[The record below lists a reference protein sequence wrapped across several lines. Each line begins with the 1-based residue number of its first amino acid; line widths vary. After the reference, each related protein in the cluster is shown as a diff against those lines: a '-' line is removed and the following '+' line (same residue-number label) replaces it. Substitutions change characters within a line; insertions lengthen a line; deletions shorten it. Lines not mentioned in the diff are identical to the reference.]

1 MNILKAKEHTKDI
14 FRNMKKIADSWRLIA
29 FGLLAANIT
38 LAAGFAAVAS
48 QNRVVPYIVQ
58 VDEHGYEI
66 AVKPAEELPQIDE
79 RIIIARVGTFVER
92 LRTVVSDSDAQKN
105 YMRWVYAS
113 IPEGSQA
120 LAATNAF
127 YKDNDPFKEA
137 VALRTKTVELL
148 SVLPI
153 SKDTWRAQ
161 WRETVSQNGTPQES
175 SEWSGLF
182 TVGMSPVKEM
192 RSVIRNPLGIYI
204 VEYSMT
210 PNYS

>member
-1 MNILKAKEHTKDI
+1 MNILKGKEHTKDI
-14 FRNMKKIADSWRLIA
+14 FRNMKKTADAWRLIA
-29 FGLLAANIT
+29 FGLLAANIA

-66 AVKPAEELPQIDE
+66 AVKPAEELSQIDE

-92 LRTVVSDSDAQKN
+92 LRTVVSDSDAQKS

-113 IPEGSQA
+113 IPESSQA
-120 LAATNAF
+120 LSATNVF

-137 VALRTKTVELL
+137 AALRTKTVEVL

-182 TVGMSPVKEM
+182 TVDTSPVKEM

>member
-1 MNILKAKEHTKDI
+1 
-14 FRNMKKIADSWRLIA
+14 MKKTADSWRLIA

-79 RIIIARVGTFVER
+79 RIIIARVGMFVER

-137 VALRTKTVELL
+137 AALRTKTVEVL

-210 PNYS
+210 PNYN

>member
-1 MNILKAKEHTKDI
+1 MNILRPKEHTKDI
-14 FRNMKKIADSWRLIA
+14 FRNMKKTADAWRLIA
-29 FGLLAANIT
+29 FGLLAANIA

-66 AVKPAEELPQIDE
+66 TVKPAEELPQIDE

-137 VALRTKTVELL
+137 AALRTKTVEVL

>member
-14 FRNMKKIADSWRLIA
+14 FRNMKKTADSWRLIA

-66 AVKPAEELPQIDE
+66 AVKPAEELPQTDE
-79 RIIIARVGTFVER
+79 RIIIARVGMFVER

-137 VALRTKTVELL
+137 AALRTKTVEVL

-182 TVGMSPVKEM
+182 TVGTSPVKEM

>member
-1 MNILKAKEHTKDI
+1 M
-14 FRNMKKIADSWRLIA
+14 
-29 FGLLAANIT
+29 
-38 LAAGFAAVAS
+38 
-48 QNRVVPYIVQ
+48 
-58 VDEHGYEI
+58 
-66 AVKPAEELPQIDE
+66 KPAEELPQTDE
-79 RIIIARVGTFVER
+79 RIIIARVGTFGER

-127 YKDNDPFKEA
+127 YKDNDPFKETA
-137 VALRTKTVELL
+137 ALRTKTVEVL

>member
-14 FRNMKKIADSWRLIA
+14 FRNMKKTADSWRLIA

-79 RIIIARVGTFVER
+79 RIIIARVGMFVER

-137 VALRTKTVELL
+137 AALRTKTVEVL

-161 WRETVSQNGTPQES
+161 WRETVSQNGTSQES

-182 TVGMSPVKEM
+182 TIGTSPVKEM

>member
-14 FRNMKKIADSWRLIA
+14 FRNMKKTADSWRLIA
-29 FGLLAANIT
+29 FGLLAANIA

-137 VALRTKTVELL
+137 AALRTKMVEVL

-161 WRETVSQNGTPQES
+161 WRETISQNGTPQES